1 MSTQRRTDK
10 RLEPPPPVS
19 DLTVVQR
26 AGRIAAVQASL
37 ALAVVLL
44 VVGAV
49 VFIVDVRVQ
58 NRQIRDQLQTVAAT
72 ADDVND
78 PPPGME
84 LVLRDDNGKVSTSD
98 GGQPGVALLTGPT
111 GFTDI
116 KTHGTELRAL
126 VMDRPE
132 GRVVTL
138 LDLAPYHAGRNRL
151 LISLGFAE
159 LAGILASIAVVVLF
173 TRRSVR
179 PLAQALALQRRFVAD
194 ASHELRAPLTVLHT
208 RAQMLARRAG
218 EGNIQAVQKDADALV
233 ADTRVLGN
241 IVDDLL
247 ASATMIAGTSPRD
260 VIDLSA
266 LAEAV
271 CDSMA
276 DYAESLGVR
285 LSFEQTRSA
294 DSNFEIIGSES
305 AIRRALTSLIDNALA
320 HQHEGGTVDVR
331 LRRLDNRVSIAV
343 ADDGVGID
351 PETQSTL
358 FTRFSHG
365 ANHTGTA
372 RREPYG
378 IGLALVREIAHAH
391 GGDITVDSTPGSG
404 ATFTLTVPAA
414 DGRSGLRED
423 ADARPRLRRHLGQD
437 HHRTQLDQ
445 ADHEQRP
452 HRTGGDADDLRVDRS

>member
-1 MSTQRRTDK
+1 VSTQRHPDHRP
-10 RLEPPPPVS
+10 EPPAPVS

-58 NRQIRDQLQTVAAT
+58 NRQISSQLHTVAAT

-84 LVLRDDNGKVSTSD
+84 LVLRENNGKVSTSD

-116 KTHGTELRAL
+116 RVGGSELRAL

-132 GRVVTL
+132 GRVVAL
-138 LDLAPYHAGRNRL
+138 LDLGPYHAGRNRL
-151 LISLGFAE
+151 LLSLGFAE
-159 LAGILASIAVVVLF
+159 LAGILASVAVVVLL

-208 RAQMLARRAG
+208 RAQMLAGRVS
-218 EGNIQAVQKDADALV
+218 EGDLPALQKDANALV
-233 ADTRVLGN
+233 TDTRVLGN

-247 ASATMIAGTSPRD
+247 ASATMMAGTPPRE
-260 VIDLSA
+260 VVSLSA
-266 LAEAV
+266 VAQAV
-271 CDSMA
+271 CASMA
-276 DYAESLGVR
+276 DHAESLGVTIH
-285 LSFEQTRSA
+285 LEPTGSA
-294 DSNFEIIGSES
+294 DDNFDVMGS
-305 AIRRALTSLIDNALA
+305 APALRRALTSLIDNSLA
-320 HQHEGGTVDVR
+320 HQHQGGTIDVR
-331 LRRLDNRVSIAV
+331 LSRPNKHVSVAV

-351 PETQSTL
+351 PQALPTL

-365 ANHTGTA
+365 ASHTGTS

-378 IGLALVREIAHAH
+378 IGLALVREIAQAH
-391 GGDITVDSTPGSG
+391 GGDIAVISTPGQG

-414 DGRSGLRED
+414 DC
-423 ADARPRLRRHLGQD
+423 
-437 HHRTQLDQ
+437 
-445 ADHEQRP
+445 
-452 HRTGGDADDLRVDRS
+452 DRD

>member
-1 MSTQRRTDK
+1 VSAQRRPDS
-10 RLEPPPPVS
+10 RPEPQAPAS

-26 AGRIAAVQASL
+26 AGRIAAVQASF

-58 NRQIRDQLQTVAAT
+58 NRQISSELHTVAAT

-84 LVLRDDNGKVSTSD
+84 LVLRDNNGRVATSD
-98 GGQPGVALLTGPT
+98 GGQPGVALLSGPT

-116 KTHGTELRAL
+116 RAHGTELRAL

-132 GRVVTL
+132 GRVVAL
-138 LDLAPYHAGRNRL
+138 LDLAPYHDGRNRL
-151 LISLGFAE
+151 LLSLGFAE
-159 LAGILASIAVVVLF
+159 LAGILASVAVVALF

-208 RAQMLARRAG
+208 RAQMLAHRASDG
-218 EGNIQAVQKDADALV
+218 DIQSLQKDVDALV
-233 ADTRVLGN
+233 ADTRLLGT

-247 ASATMIAGTSPRD
+247 ASATMMAGAPTRNI
-260 VIDLSA
+260 VNLSA
-266 LAEAV
+266 VAEAV

-276 DYAESLGVR
+276 DHAESVGVTIV
-285 LSFEQTRSA
+285 FEGAESA
-294 DSNFEIIGSES
+294 NEQFEVIGSES
-305 AIRRALTSLIDNALA
+305 ALRRALTSLIDNALA
-320 HQHEGGTVDVR
+320 HQHRNGTIAVR
-331 LRRLDNRVSIAV
+331 LSRYDKHISVAV
-343 ADDGVGID
+343 EDDGVGID
-351 PETQSTL
+351 PEALSTL
-358 FTRFSHG
+358 FTRFAHG
-365 ANHTGTA
+365 ADHTGIA

-378 IGLALVREIAHAH
+378 IGLALVREIAEAH
-391 GGDITVDSTPGSG
+391 RGDVSVISTPGQG

-414 DGRSGLRED
+414 DCGHG
-423 ADARPRLRRHLGQD
+423 
-437 HHRTQLDQ
+437 
-445 ADHEQRP
+445 
-452 HRTGGDADDLRVDRS
+452 

>member
-1 MSTQRRTDK
+1 MSTQRHTNRSH
-10 RLEPPPPVS
+10 PQAPVS

-26 AGRIAAVQASL
+26 AGRIAAIQASL
-37 ALAVVLL
+37 ALAMVLL

-58 NRQIRDQLQTVAAT
+58 NRQIGTQLNAVAAT

-84 LVLRDDNGKVSTSD
+84 LVLRDRNGKVSTSD
-98 GGQPGVALLTGPT
+98 GGQPGITLLTAPT

-116 KTHGTELRAL
+116 RTADTELRAL

-132 GRVVTL
+132 GRVVAL
-138 LDLAPYHAGRNRL
+138 VDLAPYHAGRNRL
-151 LISLGFAE
+151 LLSLGFAE
-159 LAGILASIAVVVLF
+159 LAGILASVAVVVLF

-218 EGNIQAVQKDADALV
+218 DGDLSALQKDTNALV

-247 ASATMIAGTSPRD
+247 ASATMMAGAAPRD
-260 VIDLSA
+260 VVN
-266 LAEAV
+266 LAAVVEAV

-276 DYAESLGVR
+276 DHAESLGVAMN
-285 LSFEQTRSA
+285 LGVGESA
-294 DSNFEIIGSES
+294 NQEYDVIGSES
-305 AIRRALTSLIDNALA
+305 ALRRAVTSLIDNALA

-331 LRRLDNRVSIAV
+331 LSRSNKHVSVAV
-343 ADDGVGID
+343 TDDGVGID
-351 PETQSTL
+351 PETISTL

-365 ANHTGTA
+365 ERHTGTA

-378 IGLALVREIAHAH
+378 IGLALVREIAQAH
-391 GGDITVDSTPGSG
+391 HGTIAVDSTLGQG

-414 DGRSGLRED
+414 NRGRD
-423 ADARPRLRRHLGQD
+423 YA
-437 HHRTQLDQ
+437 
-445 ADHEQRP
+445 
-452 HRTGGDADDLRVDRS
+452 

>member
-37 ALAVVLL
+37 VLAVVLL

-98 GGQPGVALLTGPT
+98 GGQPGVTLLTGPT

-116 KTHGTELRAL
+116 QTEGTELRAL

-208 RAQMLARRAG
+208 RAQMLARRVSDG
-218 EGNIQAVQKDADALV
+218 DVQALQKDADALV
-233 ADTRVLGN
+233 ADTRVLGH

-247 ASATMIAGTSPRD
+247 ASAAMMSGAPTRD
-260 VIDLSA
+260 VVNLSA
-266 LAEAV
+266 VAEAV

-276 DYAESLGVR
+276 DHAESLGVTI
-285 LSFEQTRSA
+285 LLEGAESAEEKFEV
-294 DSNFEIIGSES
+294 IGSES
-305 AIRRALTSLIDNALA
+305 ALRRALTSLVDNALA
-320 HQHEGGTVDVR
+320 HQHEGGTIEV
-331 LRRLDNRVSIAV
+331 RVSRSSKGVSVAV

-351 PETQSTL
+351 PEALSTL

-378 IGLALVREIAHAH
+378 IGLALVREIAQAH
-391 GGDITVDSTPGSG
+391 RGDIAVISTPGQG

-414 DGRSGLRED
+414 DCGRD
-423 ADARPRLRRHLGQD
+423 
-437 HHRTQLDQ
+437 
-445 ADHEQRP
+445 
-452 HRTGGDADDLRVDRS
+452 